1 VPPGTAD
8 SVPAV
13 QGEPLLEPQELRR
26 YADAIVRASLGVTVG
41 ETLVVQGE
49 HAHRELMVAVAEA
62 GYRAGAHIV
71 EVSYGDPLVFRARLE
86 HGRDDALG
94 VITPWGA
101 RRMRE
106 LAKPSA
112 ARATITGE
120 SEPGYLDGIPPKRI
134 ATEIGRLAKRTTAF
148 QRANLDLRAR
158 WTGAAWP
165 TDHWA
170 AQVYPKLS
178 PLEGKR
184 RLARDFLWFC
194 RLTDADG
201 SGSSGWLKHV
211 RALARRGA
219 RLTRLELGG
228 LELRGPGTDLRL
240 RLVRGTRW
248 LGGQEETPWGVKVAP
263 NMPTEETFTSPHAAA
278 TEGTFTCTFPLNF
291 QGRLIDGLRGEFRG
305 GRLVRLAAS
314 RSGDRDLVA
323 AYIDSDP
330 SGNGRRL
337 GEVALVDATSRIGQ
351 SGNTYFHTLLDENAA
366 AHIAFGSGFGGTRTE
381 KPARGLNRSGV
392 HLDVMIG
399 GPDLEVIG
407 ITARGK
413 RVPVISDGLWR
424 I

>member
-1 VPPGTAD
+1 
-8 SVPAV
+8 V

-26 YADAIVRASLGVTVG
+26 YADAVVKASLGVTVG

-49 HAHRELMVAVAEA
+49 PAHRELMIAVAEA
-62 GYRAGAHIV
+62 GYRAGAHVV
-71 EVSYGDPLVFRARLE
+71 EVIYGDPLVLRARLA

-94 VITPWGA
+94 VVTPWSA

-106 LAKPSA
+106 LMKPSA
-112 ARATITGE
+112 ARAAITGE
-120 SEPGYLDGIPPKRI
+120 SEPGYLDEIPPKRI
-134 ATEIGRLAKRTTAF
+134 ATELSRVAKQTTAF
-148 QRANLDLRAR
+148 RRANLDLRAR

-184 RLARDFLWFC
+184 RLARDFLSFC

-201 SGSSGWLKHV
+201 PGSSGWLKHV
-211 RALARRGA
+211 RALARRA
-219 RLTRLELGG
+219 AKLTRLELAG
-228 LELRGPGTDLRL
+228 LELHGPGTDLRL
-240 RLVRGTRW
+240 RLVPGTRW
-248 LGGQEETPWGVKVAP
+248 LGGQEETPSGVKIAP

-278 TEGTFTCTFPLNF
+278 TEGTFACTFPLSF
-291 QGRLIDGLRGEFRG
+291 QGRLIEGLRGEFRG
-305 GRLVRLAAS
+305 GRLVRLDAAQPA
-314 RSGDRDLVA
+314 DRDFVA

-337 GEVALVDATSRIGQ
+337 GEVALVDATSRIGR
-351 SGNTYFHTLLDENAA
+351 SGRTYFHTLLDENAA

-381 KPARGLNRSGV
+381 KPARGLNRSAV

-399 GPDLEVIG
+399 GPDLEAIG
-407 ITARGK
+407 VTSKGR
-413 RVPVISDGLWR
+413 RVPVIQDGLWA